1 MINKKCFTVIRLMYI
16 KNIYVTFYVEEN
28 WNTFTK
34 RGIRKKHV
42 QLCRSIS
49 CHNFQYVFNT
59 VHVHETSLMI
69 ERKRKMTSNRSSSL
83 SLYET
88 NINEM
93 SSLTSE
99 YSVHDG
105 DLFTI
110 HFLISLLIFIE
121 QIKVDF
127 FSVNIIYVSQKIAL
141 SFVFGNMSSSINSY
155 YQCCPRSTTFNI

>member
-88 NINEM
+88 NIFDVRVQC
-93 SSLTSE
+93 TWRRF
-99 YSVHDG
+99 VHNPFPNFTFDFHRTNKSW
-105 DLFTI
+105 LFFGQHYLCVSKDCPQFRI
-110 HFLISLLIFIE
+110 W
-121 QIKVDF
+121 Q
-127 FSVNIIYVSQKIAL
+127 YVVQ
-141 SFVFGNMSSSINSY
+141 Y
-155 YQCCPRSTTFNI
+155 